1 LIHTPLS
8 VATVGLLLAW
18 LSAPVRADLSGE
30 IRMAEKQMEA
40 LEGKTK
46 LIRHE
51 YLQFEDKA
59 LGIVRFESRLND
71 GQSLMLLKDYVRAA
85 IIFYDLVE
93 DEQNKDHPGYADA
106 LYSLGEALYFNRN
119 YIDARKYFKRV
130 LDDKRGRPYCKLALV
145 RLMQI
150 AIRTKEFNKVE
161 EAHTRLAKEASKMSS
176 EAEYLWGKTLF
187 LRNRLQEAAKTFSG
201 IQPGE
206 SFYFQARY
214 YLGVVFIRQKRLED
228 ALNLYS
234 ALVKQTAE
242 RDKEKSVIELAHM
255 ARGRILHDLG
265 RETEALDAYQAIEHT
280 SVHFDEALLEICWT
294 HIRRAE
300 KAEQPEER
308 NTWLQEALRTI
319 EILEVSTPDSTL
331 VPRANLLKGHIYEKM
346 GRFDDAA
353 QAFMRVSHTYATVK
367 QELDELIARH
377 DDPVRY
383 FNEVAGK
390 NLDTFDLSSYLPPLA
405 VKWMS
410 RHDDMTSALGVMK
423 DIETGRRFVKEA
435 RVLLD
440 KLSELLKNEDRI
452 NLFPAL
458 REGAK
463 RTFEV
468 ENARAILERNLAH
481 LEERIVQEFLTA
493 EERKLM
499 AAARKEREQLE
510 KQMDKLPTTKKEFE
524 DRETRIR
531 RKIEKLEKDVFESSI
546 ALKGMKAQLSAM
558 EEWIRRN
565 EAKLAGREEAI
576 RDFREEL
583 RRGWA
588 TANQLEAELDQLSN
602 LLGTE
607 KARAGMD
614 RETLTEENEL
624 REQYTMALK
633 KERDLSERI
642 HNRLG
647 SDGSALIS
655 KINDLRLRADKMRKD
670 IKGIRKDLD
679 DKVIRK
685 AEKLKAEVNT
695 EERKLVAFEEALAR
709 LEKESANLAGEVAYQ
724 ALEEVRQR
732 FYHLVLD
739 ADVGILDVAW
749 SRKQVNTDKITE
761 MGRKLGSDRKRLHDE
776 FKNVLKDVQ

>member
-1 LIHTPLS
+1 MIRSPLS
-8 VATVGLLLAW
+8 IATIGLLLGW
-18 LSAPVRADLSGE
+18 LPLSARADLSDE

-59 LGIVRFESRLND
+59 LGVMRFESRLND

-93 DEQNKDHPGYADA
+93 DEQNHDHPGYADA
-106 LYSLGEALYFNRN
+106 LYSLGEALFFNRN
-119 YIDARKYFKRV
+119 YIDARKYFTQV
-130 LDDKRGRPYCKLALV
+130 LDDRRGRPYRKLALV

-150 AIRTKEFNKVE
+150 AIRTKEYDKVDQ
-161 EAHTRLAKEASKMSS
+161 AHARLANESSKVSS

-187 LRNRLQEAAKTFSG
+187 LRGRFQEAAKTFSG
-201 IQPGE
+201 LQPGQKY
-206 SFYFQARY
+206 FFQARY
-214 YLGVVFIRQKRLED
+214 YLGVAFIRQERLED
-228 ALNLYS
+228 ALNLYT
-234 ALVKQTAE
+234 ALIKQPAT
-242 RDKEKSVIELAHM
+242 RDKEKSVIELAHL

-265 RETEALDAYQAIEHT
+265 REPEALDAYQAIEHT
-280 SVHFDEALLEICWT
+280 SAHFDEALFEICWT
-294 HIRRAE
+294 YIRRAE
-300 KAEQPEER
+300 RAEQPEER
-308 NTWLQEALRTI
+308 KTWLREALRTI

-346 GRFDDAA
+346 ARFDDAA
-353 QAFMRVSHTYATVK
+353 TAFRRVSHTYSTVK

-410 RHDDMTSALGVMK
+410 RHDDMAAALGVMK

-435 RVLLD
+435 RALLD
-440 KLSELLKNEDRI
+440 KLNDLLKNEDRI

-468 ENARAILERNLAH
+468 ENARVILERNLAH
-481 LEERIVQEFLTA
+481 LEERIVNEFLTA
-493 EERKLM
+493 GERKLM
-499 AAARKEREQLE
+499 AKARKEREQLE
-510 KQMDKLPTTKKEFE
+510 KQMDRLPTTAKEFE
-524 DRETRIR
+524 DRESRIR
-531 RKIEKLEKDVFESSI
+531 RKIELLEKEVYESSI

-588 TANQLEAELDQLSN
+588 TANQLQAELDQLSN
-602 LLGTE
+602 LLSTE

-614 RETLTEENEL
+614 RETLTEEQKL
-624 REQYTMALK
+624 RERYTQALK

-642 HNRLG
+642 HSRLG
-647 SDGSALIS
+647 SAGSALVS

-670 IKGIRKDLD
+670 IKGIRRDLD
-679 DKVIRK
+679 EKVVRK
-685 AEKLKAEVNT
+685 ADKLKAEVKA
-695 EERKLVAFEEALAR
+695 EELKLEAFENALAK
-709 LEKESANLAGEVAYQ
+709 LEKESENLAGEVAYR

-732 FYHLVLD
+732 FYRLVLD

-749 SRKQVNTDKITE
+749 SRKQIKTDKITE
-761 MGRKLGSDRKRLHDE
+761 LGRKLGSDRKRLHDE
-776 FKNVLKDVQ
+776 FKSVLKEVQ

>member
-1 LIHTPLS
+1 LIRTPLS
-8 VATVGLLLAW
+8 IAAVGLLVAVFPR
-18 LSAPVRADLSGE
+18 PVRADLSDE
-30 IRMAEKQMEA
+30 IQKADKQMEA

-59 LGIVRFESRLND
+59 LGIMRFESRLND

-93 DEQNKDHPGYADA
+93 DGKNQDHPGYADA
-106 LYSLGEALYFNRN
+106 LYSLGEALFFNRN
-119 YIDARKYFKRV
+119 YIDARKYFTRV
-130 LDDKRGRPYCKLALV
+130 LEDQRGRPYRKLVLV

-150 AIRTKEFNKVE
+150 AIRTKEFDKVDA
-161 EAHTRLAKEASKMSS
+161 AHASLGREGAKISPQAQ
-176 EAEYLWGKTLF
+176 YLWGKTQF
-187 LRNRLQEAAKTFSG
+187 LRDRLQEAAKTFSG
-201 IQPGE
+201 LQPGE

-228 ALNLYS
+228 ALNLYT
-234 ALVKQTAE
+234 ALVKQPTK
-242 RDKEKSVIELAHM
+242 RDQDQSVIELAHL

-280 SVHFDEALLEICWT
+280 SVHFDEALFEICWT
-294 HIRRAE
+294 YIHRAGR
-300 KAEQPEER
+300 AEQPEER
-308 NTWLQEALRTI
+308 RTWLQEALRTI

-346 GRFDDAA
+346 ERFDDAA
-353 QAFMRVSHTYATVK
+353 QSFMRVSHTYSTVK

-410 RHDDMTSALGVMK
+410 RHDDMAAALGVMK
-423 DIETGRRFVKEA
+423 DIETGRRFVREA
-435 RVLLD
+435 RALLD
-440 KLSELLKNEDRI
+440 KLNELLKNEDRI

-468 ENARAILERNLAH
+468 ENARVILERNLAH
-481 LEERIVQEFLTA
+481 LEERIVQEFLTV
-493 EERKLM
+493 EERKLV
-499 AAARKEREQLE
+499 AAARREREQLE
-510 KQMDKLPTTKKEFE
+510 KQMDKLPTTKKQFD

-531 RKIEKLEKDVFESSI
+531 RKIEKLEKEVYESGI

-565 EAKLAGREEAI
+565 EFKLVGREEAI

-588 TANQLEAELDQLSN
+588 TANQLQAELDQLSN

-614 RETLTEENEL
+614 RATLTEEQKL
-624 REQYTMALK
+624 REQYSQALK

-642 HNRLG
+642 HSRLG
-647 SDGSALIS
+647 SEGSTLIS
-655 KINDLRLRADKMRKD
+655 RINELHLRADRLRKE
-670 IKGIRKDLD
+670 IKAIRRDLD
-679 DKVIRK
+679 EKVLRK
-685 AEKLKAEVNT
+685 AEKLKTQVKAE
-695 EERKLVAFEEALAR
+695 EQKLLAFEEALTR
-709 LEKESANLAGEVAYQ
+709 LEKESENLAGEVAYQ

-732 FYHLVLD
+732 FYRLVLD

-749 SRKQVNTDKITE
+749 SRKQTKTDKITE
-761 MGRKLGSDRKRLHDE
+761 LGRKLGSDRKRLHDE
-776 FKNVLKDVQ
+776 FKSVLKEVE

>member
-1 LIHTPLS
+1 MIRAPLS
-8 VATVGLLLAW
+8 VAAIGLFVGW
-18 LSAPVRADLSGE
+18 FSPPVRADLADE
-30 IRMAEKQMEA
+30 IRGAEKQMEA

-51 YLQFEDKA
+51 YLRFEDKA
-59 LGIVRFESRLND
+59 RGTSRFESRLND

-93 DEQNKDHPGYADA
+93 DDQNRDHPGYADA
-106 LYSLGEALYFNRN
+106 LYSLGEALFFNRN
-119 YIDARKYFKRV
+119 YIDARKYFGRV
-130 LDDKRGRPYCKLALV
+130 LEDQRGRPYRKLALV

-150 AIRTKEFNKVE
+150 AIRTKEFDKVDQ
-161 EAHTRLAKEASKMSS
+161 AHERLGREG
-176 EAEYLWGKTLF
+176 AEISPRAQYLWGKTLF
-187 LRNRLQEAAKTFSG
+187 LRDRLQEAARTFSG
-201 IQPGE
+201 LEPGE
-206 SFYFQARY
+206 PFYFQARY

-234 ALVKQTAE
+234 ALVKQPPK
-242 RDKEKSVIELAHM
+242 RGQDQSVIELAHL

-280 SVHFDEALLEICWT
+280 SVHFDEALFEICWT
-294 HIRRAE
+294 YIHRAE
-300 KAEQPEER
+300 RTEQPEER
-308 NTWLQEALRTI
+308 RTWLQEALRTI

-346 GRFDDAA
+346 ERFDDAA
-353 QAFMRVSHTYATVK
+353 QSFMRVSHEYSTVK
-367 QELDELIARH
+367 RELDELIARH

-390 NLDTFDLSSYLPPLA
+390 NLDTFDLSSYLPTLA

-410 RHDDMTSALGVMK
+410 RHDDMTAALGVVK
-423 DIETGRRFVKEA
+423 DIETGRRFVREA
-435 RVLLD
+435 RALLD
-440 KLSELLKNEDRI
+440 KLNDLLKNEDRI

-463 RTFEV
+463 RIFEV
-468 ENARAILERNLAH
+468 ENARIILESNLAR

-499 AAARKEREQLE
+499 ATVRKKRERLE
-510 KQMDKLPTTKKEFE
+510 KQMDKLPTTKKQFQ

-531 RKIEKLEKDVFESSI
+531 RKIEELDRDVYESSV

-558 EEWIRRN
+558 EEWIRKN
-565 EAKLAGREEAI
+565 EAKLVGREEAI

-588 TANQLEAELDQLSN
+588 TANQLQAELDRLSN
-602 LLGTE
+602 LLATE
-607 KARAGMD
+607 KVRAGMD
-614 RETLTEENEL
+614 RETLTEEQKL
-624 REQYTMALK
+624 REQYSQALG
-633 KERDLSERI
+633 KERELSERI
-642 HNRLG
+642 HSRLG
-647 SDGSALIS
+647 PKGSALVS
-655 KINDLRLRADKMRKD
+655 KINDLRLRAANLGRD
-670 IKGIRKDLD
+670 ILLVRKDLD
-679 DKVIRK
+679 KKVLRK
-685 AEKLKAEVNT
+685 AGELKAEVET
-695 EERKLVAFEEALAR
+695 EERKLAALEEGLAR
-709 LEKESANLAGEVAYQ
+709 LEKESENLAGEVAYQ

-732 FYHLVLD
+732 FYRLVLD

-749 SRKQVNTDKITE
+749 SRKQTNTEKITE
-761 MGRKLGSDRKRLHDE
+761 LGRKLGSDRKRLHDE
-776 FKNVLKDVQ
+776 FKSVLEEVK

>member
-1 LIHTPLS
+1 LIRTPLS
-8 VATVGLLLAW
+8 IATIGLLLGW
-18 LSAPVRADLSGE
+18 FPLSARADLPDE

-51 YLQFEDKA
+51 YLQFEDKT
-59 LGIVRFESRLND
+59 LGIMRFESRLND

-93 DEQNKDHPGYADA
+93 DEQNHDHPGYADA
-106 LYSLGEALYFNRN
+106 LYSLGEALFFNRN
-119 YIDARKYFKRV
+119 YIDAQKYFTQV
-130 LDDKRGRPYCKLALV
+130 LDDRRGRPYRKLALV

-150 AIRTKEFNKVE
+150 AIRTKEYDKVDQAHARLVNE
-161 EAHTRLAKEASKMSS
+161 STKISPEAQ
-176 EAEYLWGKTLF
+176 YLWGKTLF
-187 LRNRLQEAAKTFSG
+187 LRGRFQDAAKTFSG
-201 IQPGE
+201 LQPGE
-206 SFYFQARY
+206 SYYFQARY
-214 YLGVVFIRQKRLED
+214 YLGVVFIRQERLED
-228 ALNLYS
+228 ALNLYT
-234 ALVKQTAE
+234 ALVKQPAR
-242 RDKEKSVIELAHM
+242 RDKEKSVIELAHL

-265 RETEALDAYQAIEHT
+265 REPEALDAYQAIEHT
-280 SVHFDEALLEICWT
+280 SPHFDEALFEICWT
-294 HIRRAE
+294 YIRRAE
-300 KAEQPEER
+300 RAEQPEER
-308 NTWLQEALRTI
+308 KTWLQEALRTI

-346 GRFDDAA
+346 ARFDDAA
-353 QAFMRVSHTYATVK
+353 VAFVRVSHTYSTVK

-410 RHDDMTSALGVMK
+410 RHDDMTAALGVMK

-435 RVLLD
+435 RALLD
-440 KLSELLKNEDRI
+440 KLNELLKNEDRI

-468 ENARAILERNLAH
+468 ENARVILERNLAH
-481 LEERIVQEFLTA
+481 LEERIVNEFLTV
-493 EERKLM
+493 EERKQM
-499 AAARKEREQLE
+499 AKARKQREQLE
-510 KQMDKLPTTKKEFE
+510 KQMDKLPTTAKEFE

-531 RKIEKLEKDVFESSI
+531 RVIEKLEKEVYESSI

-565 EAKLAGREEAI
+565 EAKLVGKEEAI

-588 TANQLEAELDQLSN
+588 TANQLQAELDQLSN

-607 KARAGMD
+607 KTRAGMD
-614 RETLTEENEL
+614 RETLTEEQAL
-624 REQYTMALK
+624 REQYSQALK

-642 HNRLG
+642 HSRLG
-647 SDGSALIS
+647 SEGSALVS
-655 KINDLRLRADKMRKD
+655 KINNLRLRADKMRKD
-670 IKGIRKDLD
+670 IKGIRRELD
-679 DKVIRK
+679 AKVVKK
-685 AEKLKAEVNT
+685 AEKLRAEVEA
-695 EERKLVAFEEALAR
+695 EERKLVAFEDALAK
-709 LEKESANLAGEVAYQ
+709 LEKESENLAGEVAFR

-732 FYHLVLD
+732 FYRLVLD

-749 SRKQVNTDKITE
+749 SRKQIKTDKITE

-776 FKNVLKDVQ
+776 FKSVLKEVQ

>member
-1 LIHTPLS
+1 
-8 VATVGLLLAW
+8 
-18 LSAPVRADLSGE
+18 
-30 IRMAEKQMEA
+30 
-40 LEGKTK
+40 
-46 LIRHE
+46 
-51 YLQFEDKA
+51 
-59 LGIVRFESRLND
+59 
-71 GQSLMLLKDYVRAA
+71 
-85 IIFYDLVE
+85 
-93 DEQNKDHPGYADA
+93 
-106 LYSLGEALYFNRN
+106 
-119 YIDARKYFKRV
+119 
-130 LDDKRGRPYCKLALV
+130 
-145 RLMQI
+145 
-150 AIRTKEFNKVE
+150 
-161 EAHTRLAKEASKMSS
+161 
-176 EAEYLWGKTLF
+176 
-187 LRNRLQEAAKTFSG
+187 
-201 IQPGE
+201 
-206 SFYFQARY
+206 
-214 YLGVVFIRQKRLED
+214 
-228 ALNLYS
+228 
-234 ALVKQTAE
+234 
-242 RDKEKSVIELAHM
+242 
-255 ARGRILHDLG
+255 
-265 RETEALDAYQAIEHT
+265 
-280 SVHFDEALLEICWT
+280 
-294 HIRRAE
+294 
-300 KAEQPEER
+300 
-308 NTWLQEALRTI
+308 
-319 EILEVSTPDSTL
+319 
-331 VPRANLLKGHIYEKM
+331 
-346 GRFDDAA
+346 
-353 QAFMRVSHTYATVK
+353 MRVSHTYATVK

>member
-1 LIHTPLS
+1 LIRTPLS
-8 VATVGLLLAW
+8 IATIGLLLGW
-18 LSAPVRADLSGE
+18 FPLSARADLSDE

-51 YLQFEDKA
+51 FLQFEDKA
-59 LGIVRFESRLND
+59 LGAIRFESRLND

-93 DEQNKDHPGYADA
+93 DENNRDHPGYADA
-106 LYSLGEALYFNRN
+106 LYSLGEALFFNRN
-119 YIDARKYFKRV
+119 YIDARKYFTRV
-130 LDDKRGRPYCKLALV
+130 LDDRRGRPYRKLALV

-150 AIRTKEFNKVE
+150 AIRTKEYDKVDQ
-161 EAHTRLAKEASKMSS
+161 AHARLTNESAKISP

-187 LRNRLQEAAKTFSG
+187 LRGRFQEAAKTFSG
-201 IQPGE
+201 FQPGE
-206 SFYFQARY
+206 SYYFQARY
-214 YLGVVFIRQKRLED
+214 YLGVVFIRQERLED
-228 ALNLYS
+228 ALNLYT
-234 ALVKQTAE
+234 ALIKVPAR
-242 RDKEKSVIELAHM
+242 RDKEKSVVELAHL

-265 RETEALDAYQAIEHT
+265 RETESLDAYQAIEHT
-280 SVHFDEALLEICWT
+280 SVYFDEALFEICWT
-294 HIRRAE
+294 YIRRAE
-300 KAEQPEER
+300 RAEQPEER
-308 NTWLQEALRTI
+308 RSWLQEALRTI

-346 GRFDDAA
+346 ARFDDAA
-353 QAFMRVSHTYATVK
+353 SAFVRVSHTYSTVK

-410 RHDDMTSALGVMK
+410 RHDDMAAALGVMK
-423 DIETGRRFVKEA
+423 DIEIGRRFVKEA
-435 RVLLD
+435 RALLD
-440 KLSELLKNEDRI
+440 KLNELLKNEDRI

-468 ENARAILERNLAH
+468 ENARVILERNLTH
-481 LEERIVQEFLTA
+481 LEERIVNEFLTVD
-493 EERKLM
+493 ERKLM
-499 AAARKEREQLE
+499 AAARKQREQLE
-510 KQMDKLPTTKKEFE
+510 KQMNRLPTTKKQFA

-531 RKIEKLEKDVFESSI
+531 RKIETLEKEVYESSI

-588 TANQLEAELDQLSN
+588 TANQLQAELDQLSN
-602 LLGTE
+602 LLSTE

-614 RETLTEENEL
+614 RETLSEEQKL
-624 REQYTMALK
+624 REQYTQALK

-642 HNRLG
+642 HSRLG
-647 SDGSALIS
+647 SEGSAMVS

-670 IKGIRKDLD
+670 IKSIRRDLD
-679 DKVIRK
+679 AKVVGK
-685 AEKLKAEVNT
+685 AERLKKEVEI
-695 EERKLVAFEEALAR
+695 EERKLLAFEDALTK
-709 LEKESANLAGEVAYQ
+709 LEKESENLAGEVAFR

-732 FYHLVLD
+732 FYRLVLD

-749 SRKQVNTDKITE
+749 SRKQIKTDKITE
-761 MGRKLGSDRKRLHDE
+761 LGRKLGSDRKRLHDE
-776 FKNVLKDVQ
+776 FKSVLKEAQ